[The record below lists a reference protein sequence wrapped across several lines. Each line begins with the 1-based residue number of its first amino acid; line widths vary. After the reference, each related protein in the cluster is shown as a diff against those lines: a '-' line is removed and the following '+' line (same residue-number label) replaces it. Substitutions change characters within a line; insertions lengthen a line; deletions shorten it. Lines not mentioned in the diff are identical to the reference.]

1 MAVRS
6 RRSWTVRST
15 YQLSCPNCSDY
26 KPAQNN
32 NLQEDF
38 QGLPSNITSNMP
50 MILHCYV
57 HTQRSY
63 SSSTNLSKKNTGQRW
78 KPSSRYPCNQHTG
91 SKRTSLPSTFVTCTV
106 LFFCRQLSSKQL
118 FLKKKIKKSANV
130 KQKSQVPFTCIKSTL
145 KVFANCSLRC
155 KQVISQPDSFC
166 CFHGTPIVQDL
177 YLCSCFFD
185 CSQHNGQTKEQ
196 THSDN
201 SHSFKC
207 KSRRKKT
214 WSVISTKYTLARQII
229 LRMIFFN
236 VCNNHKM
243 FKLLW
248 SRRNTTTTQF
258 AVCFQHAWDLQTRP
272 RSSNMVWI
280 MVDL

>member
-91 SKRTSLPSTFVTCTV
+91 SKRTSLPSTLVTCTV

-118 FLKKKIKKSANV
+118 FLKIKINKKISKCQTKVPSPIYLYQEHTEGLCKLFTSLQTSNKPTRFILLFPWHSHCARPLLVLLFLWLQSTQWANKRANTLRQLTFIQV
-130 KQKSQVPFTCIKSTL
+130 QKQK
-145 KVFANCSLRC
+145 
-155 KQVISQPDSFC
+155 
-166 CFHGTPIVQDL
+166 
-177 YLCSCFFD
+177 
-185 CSQHNGQTKEQ
+185 
-196 THSDN
+196 
-201 SHSFKC
+201 
-207 KSRRKKT
+207 KK
-214 WSVISTKYTLARQII
+214 
-229 LRMIFFN
+229 
-236 VCNNHKM
+236 
-243 FKLLW
+243 
-248 SRRNTTTTQF
+248 
-258 AVCFQHAWDLQTRP
+258 
-272 RSSNMVWI
+272 NMVSY
-280 MVDL
+280 LH